1 MSNKKCE
8 VKDCTGNYIRT
19 VLSYVNLKA
28 VHTPDYEVSIE
39 DYSKLENKKGYCA
52 VTSNCCNVCTDDLD
66 KRLVSFINKNF

>member
-19 VLSYVNLKA
+19 VLSYANLKA

-39 DYSKLENKKGYCA
+39 EYSKLENKKGYNA
-52 VTSNCCNVCTDDLD
+52 VTSYCCSVCNDNLD
-66 KRLVSFINKNF
+66 KRLVSFIRQNF